1 MVYSKKTI
9 YLSNKIIWY
18 KFKIKHKH
26 FRFEI
31 FLSQNLIIKLRNNG
45 NILFSQRAPS
55 ANPTTSKKQSSGIL
69 LSVTIALNLETG
81 AIKAKLFLLTFDE
94 SKTAIVSFT
103 KW

>member
-45 NILFSQRAPS
+45 NIQPKS
-55 ANPTTSKKQSSGIL
+55 AERKSYN
-69 LSVTIALNLETG
+69 
-81 AIKAKLFLLTFDE
+81 F
-94 SKTAIVSFT
+94 
-103 KW
+103 

>member
-31 FLSQNLIIKLRNNG
+31 FLSQNLIIILRNNG

-55 ANPTTSKKQSSGIL
+55 ANPTTSKKQSQNIGI
-69 LSVTIALNLETG
+69 
-81 AIKAKLFLLTFDE
+81 FP
-94 SKTAIVSFT
+94 
-103 KW
+103 

>member
-45 NILFSQRAPS
+45 NILFS
-55 ANPTTSKKQSSGIL
+55 
-69 LSVTIALNLETG
+69 
-81 AIKAKLFLLTFDE
+81 
-94 SKTAIVSFT
+94 
-103 KW
+103 

>member
-31 FLSQNLIIKLRNNG
+31 FLSQNLIIKLQWKHT
-45 NILFSQRAPS
+45 IQPKS
-55 ANPTTSKKQSSGIL
+55 AERKSYN
-69 LSVTIALNLETG
+69 
-81 AIKAKLFLLTFDE
+81 F
-94 SKTAIVSFT
+94 
-103 KW
+103 

>member
-1 MVYSKKTI
+1 MFRLLKYIIKQRFADI
-9 YLSNKIIWY
+9 IFINKIIWY

-55 ANPTTSKKQSSGIL
+55 ANPTTSKKQSQNIGI
-69 LSVTIALNLETG
+69 
-81 AIKAKLFLLTFDE
+81 FP
-94 SKTAIVSFT
+94 
-103 KW
+103 

>member
-31 FLSQNLIIKLRNNG
+31 FLSQ
-45 NILFSQRAPS
+45 
-55 ANPTTSKKQSSGIL
+55 TSKKQSQNIGI
-69 LSVTIALNLETG
+69 
-81 AIKAKLFLLTFDE
+81 FP
-94 SKTAIVSFT
+94 
-103 KW
+103 